1 MNPHGEII
9 ALVGMSGVGKSHWG
23 KRLEGKGFQRFDC
36 DTEIAKLGAMVDLD
50 GTSSPVH
57 AIGAWMGMPWSEGYK
72 ARETRYLAL
81 EKEVTL
87 QAIERAKASE
97 GPLVIDCTGSVIY
110 LGKEVLEALRSA
122 AHVVHIQAPQS
133 LHRTLLQRYTRKPKP
148 IVWKDAFRIQLGE
161 TNEQALARCYPGLLN
176 FREERY
182 RALAHRGVS
191 GEELAALTEARAL
204 TVLLD
209 KGL

>member
-1 MNPHGEII
+1 MSEREIV

-23 KRLEGKGFQRFDC
+23 KRLEAQGWTRFDC
-36 DTEIAKLGAMVDLD
+36 DTEIAKLGAMVDLN

-81 EKEVTL
+81 ERDVTL
-87 QAIERAKASE
+87 QAIERAKTSEAS
-97 GPLVIDCTGSVIY
+97 LVIDCTGSVIY
-110 LGKEVLEALRSA
+110 LGKDVLEALRNA
-122 AHVVHIQAPQS
+122 AHIVHIQAPQS

-148 IVWKDAFRIQLGE
+148 IVWKDAFRIQPGE
-161 TNEQALARCYPGLLN
+161 TNEQALARCYPSLLN

-191 GEELAALTEARAL
+191 GEELAALTAAKAL
-204 TVLLD
+204 AVLLD
-209 KGL
+209 RGL

>member
-1 MNPHGEII
+1 MSTSENL

-23 KRLEGKGFQRFDC
+23 KRLEGRGWQRFDC

-50 GTSSPVH
+50 GKSSPVH
-57 AIGAWMGMPWSEGYK
+57 AIGAWMGMPWSEGYR
-72 ARETRYLAL
+72 ARETRYLTL
-81 EKEVTL
+81 ERDVTL
-87 QAIERAKASE
+87 QAIELAKKSQA
-97 GPLVIDCTGSVIY
+97 PLVIDCTGSVIY

-122 AHVVHIQAPQS
+122 AHVVHIEAPPS

-148 IVWKDAFRIQLGE
+148 IVWKDAFRPQPGE
-161 TNEQALARCYPGLLN
+161 TNDQALARCYPKLLQ

-191 GEELAALTEARAL
+191 GEELAALTEIKAL
-204 TVLLD
+204 AVLLD
-209 KGL
+209 RGL

>member
-1 MNPHGEII
+1 MSAREIV

-57 AIGAWMGMPWSEGYK
+57 AIGAWMGMPWTSGYK
-72 ARETRYLAL
+72 ARESRYLAL

-87 QAIERAKASE
+87 QAIKLALATEDR
-97 GPLVIDCTGSVIY
+97 LVIDCTGSVIY
-110 LGKEVLEALRSA
+110 LGKEVLDALRSA

-148 IVWKDAFRIQLGE
+148 IVWKDAFRIQPGE
-161 TNEQALARCYPGLLN
+161 TNEQALARCYPALLN

-191 GEELAALTEARAL
+191 GEELAALTEVKAL
-204 TVLLD
+204 AVLLD
-209 KGL
+209 RGL